1 MGTVPRQLVAT
12 HTKSTRVWDVLRSP
26 LPVFNLGPRR
36 LSEYFMNE
44 PALEIPL
51 PHSTAAAATPL
62 DGWDLLL
69 SANHRLETD
78 IERLYLRRGAPEMR
92 ARFAV
97 PLLHLAQIERAT
109 IARLADAVG
118 VTHSAMSQTVDAM
131 GRFGWTATGRGRD
144 GRIRVVELTD
154 AGRAV
159 LPALERVRRAVA
171 QSLGDI
177 DGSLPAAPSS
187 LGLGLASAL
196 RQRSLYER
204 VVAQLDSTAAD

>member
-1 MGTVPRQLVAT
+1 M
-12 HTKSTRVWDVLRSP
+12 
-26 LPVFNLGPRR
+26 
-36 LSEYFMNE
+36 
-44 PALEIPL
+44 
-51 PHSTAAAATPL
+51 PHPTAAAATPL

-69 SANHRLETD
+69 SATHRLETD

-97 PLLHLAQIERAT
+97 PLLHLAQIQRAT

-131 GRFGWTATGRGRD
+131 GRFGWVATGRGRD

-159 LPALERVRRAVA
+159 LPALERVRRAVV
-171 QSLGDI
+171 QSLRELE
-177 DGSLPAAPSS
+177 GSLPGAPSTI
-187 LGLGLASAL
+187 GLGLASAL
-196 RQRSLYER
+196 RQRSLHER
-204 VVAQLDSTAAD
+204 VVAQFDNSAAD